1 MGAIGKPVPKGAT
14 YIYNVNFFAGFLVAS
29 GMYYILCRLSPIPA
43 CSERWME
50 VGDEIRNVSVAYGA
64 DGYEDDT
71 SVSGDSGRFH
81 TKGADDGGEA
91 GVTERKVGNL

>member
-14 YIYNVNFFAGFLVAS
+14 YIYNLNFFCGFIVAS
-29 GMYYILCRLSPIPA
+29 GTYYILCRLSPIPA

-64 DGYEDDT
+64 DGYQDDT
-71 SVSGDSGRFH
+71 QSGSGDEVGI
-81 TKGADDGGEA
+81 KGDEENMA
-91 GVTERKVGNL
+91 GVHERKVRANF